1 MLADPLRRCLWDASR
16 PMSSATRRARAAAAA
31 AEQQRTPVGAASAG
45 TPPPPATEGRPWSQ
59 RRPRR
64 EGRRGIDQVVA
75 YPLTL
80 EQMYNGYVQQLP
92 MERRIICP
100 GCCGSGAKPGHK
112 LKDCSLCGGEGV
124 QGRQCE
130 ECGMRNWWGPEYVF
144 EGPNRNALVIAGPH
158 GEHIV
163 VPLPNSN
170 KEAPQMELQPCDW
183 RCPQCR
189 GSKLVSQKK
198 LITIVVE
205 KGVDRGDRIVFEE
218 ASNEHPGVIPGD
230 LILQI
235 TGVCTVLGISQCK
248 ILVFFNIFLI
258 QSCMHAAEIGPH
270 PRFIRKQ
277 HNLVH
282 QRSVSPKEAAAGFS
296 FSLVHLDQR
305 LISVT
310 AAPGQIR
317 APVAS
322 LIIPGEGF
330 PLNENALVKGDLIVI
345 CTILPSS

>member
-1 MLADPLRRCLWDASR
+1 MAL
-16 PMSSATRRARAAAAA
+16 
-31 AEQQRTPVGAASAG
+31 
-45 TPPPPATEGRPWSQ
+45 
-59 RRPRR
+59 
-64 EGRRGIDQVVA
+64 
-75 YPLTL
+75 LT
-80 EQMYNGYVQQLP
+80 
-92 MERRIICP
+92 
-100 GCCGSGAKPGHK
+100 KH
-112 LKDCSLCGGEGV
+112 
-124 QGRQCE
+124 CE
-130 ECGMRNWWGPEYVF
+130 
-144 EGPNRNALVIAGPH
+144 I
-158 GEHIV
+158 
-163 VPLPNSN
+163 
-170 KEAPQMELQPCDW
+170 
-183 RCPQCR
+183 
-189 GSKLVSQKK
+189 SQKK

-205 KGVDRGDRIVFEE
+205 KGVDRGGRIIFKE

-282 QRSVSPKEAAAGFS
+282 QRSVSPEDAAEGFS

-305 LISVT
+305 SISVT

-322 LIIPGEGF
+322 LIILGEGF

-345 CTILPSS
+345 CTI